1 VLAGLVNAFNPSV
14 IVVGGDLA
22 AADEQL
28 FAGLREV
35 VYRRSTA
42 LATRHLRLARSS
54 LDDHA
59 GVIGAAVMAIEHVL
73 SPHAVDRQVLSNALV

>member
-1 VLAGLVNAFNPSV
+1 MAGLVNAFNPSI

-42 LATRHLRLARSS
+42 LATRHLQVARSS

-59 GVIGAAVMAIEHVL
+59 GVIGGAVMAIEHVL
-73 SPHAVDRQVLSNALV
+73 SPQAVDQRVLNDGFA